1 MELLGDGYVSVTD
14 TTNQIVTILRD
25 CRHVNGL
32 MIYWV
37 HAHNRFE
44 FHLPGDQKYNV
55 EMKYLR
61 NELRDPNGNVLE
73 IVAGEPLQVGFDT
86 LYPID
91 VKFLSHPCYPYVLLR
106 QDGMMD
112 HSEFTPYFVRTI
124 EKRDAI
130 LQWLNRI

>member
-25 CRHVNGL
+25 CRHVN
-32 MIYWV
+32 V
-37 HAHNRFE
+37 
-44 FHLPGDQKYNV
+44 V
-55 EMKYLR
+55 E
-61 NELRDPNGNVLE
+61 
-73 IVAGEPLQVGFDT
+73 FDT

-91 VKFLSHPCYPYVLLR
+91 VKFLGHHCYPYVLLR